1 VLLIPPRLSE
11 SADAGAHR
19 AARALLDGAQAA
31 RSRPQI
37 LRGVAELHP
46 PEPVD
51 LNLRLLD
58 LKCLGDQT
66 GFANERNPRE
76 DAYRPAP

>member
-1 VLLIPPRLSE
+1 MLLIAPRLSE
-11 SADAGAHR
+11 SADAGPHR
-19 AARALLDGAQAA
+19 VARALLDGAQAA

-51 LNLRLLD
+51 LNLS
-58 LKCLGDQT
+58 
-66 GFANERNPRE
+66 
-76 DAYRPAP
+76 